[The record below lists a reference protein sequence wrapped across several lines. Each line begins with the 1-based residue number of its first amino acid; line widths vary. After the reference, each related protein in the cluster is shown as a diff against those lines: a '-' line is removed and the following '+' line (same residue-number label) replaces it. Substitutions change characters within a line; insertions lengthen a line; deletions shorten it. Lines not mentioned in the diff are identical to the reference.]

1 MGSASTQGQDPLG
14 QSEDN
19 PGASC
24 QAILDAGTLVDDL
37 YWLDVGAALQTY
49 CLMSESGGGWT
60 LLGTNGREGSYAG
73 GSGTLTGD
81 WSPGSVQLAAPFG
94 TPSLDDSFKSAA
106 FAGLPFTDLRFETDA
121 QYAVYA
127 GVGDGTTDYL
137 TFQSAIPL
145 NNDGGSAGYEWSMT
159 EGDLAGA
166 NLCSTALYIHPKDL
180 EGGSSTGDPGGVGPT
195 WSHAN
200 NTGCPLDDSYFHT
213 FTAGDQ
219 SPGVFDYSALAW
231 GADDTLRMWAR

>member
-1 MGSASTQGQDPLG
+1 MTKG
-14 QSEDN
+14 
-19 PGASC
+19 
-24 QAILDAGTLVDDL
+24 LVEHREPIM
-37 YWLDVGAALQTY
+37 ALSKSLTT
-49 CLMSESGGGWT
+49 E
-60 LLGTNGREGSYAG
+60 LL
-73 GSGTLTGD
+73 L
-81 WSPGSVQLAAPFG
+81 
-94 TPSLDDSFKSAA
+94 KSAA